1 MSTMEVMFTAFKAST
16 TAAAVA
22 DPSQINIQ
30 VTTPPPQPFV
40 ENLNQGGSFIPT
52 TAETYTI
59 TASFQGQFET
69 REVVVVGANQPP
81 TNVVASAGAKTT
93 PASPPGIPFPFVT
106 DDTQDVGLVGTIA
119 TDPDGDDALLVYTWG
134 VTGNPSSLPTI
145 TDNDT
150 SEPSALFNAPEIS
163 GGGPDRDYV
172 FTLTVTDEGGA
183 QTTSQITITITND

>member
-1 MSTMEVMFTAFKAST
+1 VEDFTAVGSSCK
-16 TAAAVA
+16 VA
-22 DPSQINIQ
+22 QASQISIQ
-30 VTTPPPQPFV
+30 VTAPIGSPPFL
-40 ENLNQGGSFIPT
+40 ENLNQGESFTPL
-52 TAETYTI
+52 EDGTYTI

-69 REVVVVGANQPP
+69 RVVVIGNQPP

-106 DDTQDVGLVGTIA
+106 DNTSDVGLVGTIA

-134 VTGNPSSLPTI
+134 VTGILSSLPTI
-145 TDNDT
+145 TDIDT
-150 SEPSALFNAPEIS
+150 SEPSALFDAPEII
-163 GGGPDRDYV
+163 GGGVDRDYV